1 MVKQSS
7 YFITQKLCLK
17 LDNLL
22 HIYNSW
28 LHFLRQCAEIFWYV
42 KKEGNRHMADSLLY
56 NDYGDYS
63 WLS

>member
-42 KKEGNRHMADSLLY
+42 KKKGTGTWLIPFFIMLMAITL
-56 NDYGDYS
+56 G
-63 WLS
+63 